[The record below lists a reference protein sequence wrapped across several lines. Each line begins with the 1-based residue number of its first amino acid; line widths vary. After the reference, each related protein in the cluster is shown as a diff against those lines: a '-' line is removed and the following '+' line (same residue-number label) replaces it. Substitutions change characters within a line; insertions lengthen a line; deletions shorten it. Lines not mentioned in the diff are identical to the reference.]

1 MLSFHTALI
10 MIRRARVSATRKLF
24 FSPDNT
30 AANRGSCPVLSLS
43 SRPQHELGKVFTTE
57 HGRSTLAGPPVS
69 THIPSGVRPRLPA

>member
-30 AANRGSCPVLSLS
+30 AANRGS
-43 SRPQHELGKVFTTE
+43 
-57 HGRSTLAGPPVS
+57 
-69 THIPSGVRPRLPA
+69 